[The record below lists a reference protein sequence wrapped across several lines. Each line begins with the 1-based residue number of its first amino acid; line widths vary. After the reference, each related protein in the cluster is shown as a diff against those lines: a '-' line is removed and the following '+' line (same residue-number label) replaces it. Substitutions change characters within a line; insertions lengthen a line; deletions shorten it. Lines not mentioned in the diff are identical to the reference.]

1 MLNFIYGLPPRRKR
15 LIDFFGGRGEP
26 AVVYP
31 ASEVGAV
38 WARADMESA
47 NTTAPIDTS
56 GKREAAGEVI
66 GVKRCGATRFAMMG
80 DQTLRK
86 AQEGFCGGEA

>member
-1 MLNFIYGLPPRRKR
+1 
-15 LIDFFGGRGEP
+15 
-26 AVVYP
+26 
-31 ASEVGAV
+31 
-38 WARADMESA
+38 MESA